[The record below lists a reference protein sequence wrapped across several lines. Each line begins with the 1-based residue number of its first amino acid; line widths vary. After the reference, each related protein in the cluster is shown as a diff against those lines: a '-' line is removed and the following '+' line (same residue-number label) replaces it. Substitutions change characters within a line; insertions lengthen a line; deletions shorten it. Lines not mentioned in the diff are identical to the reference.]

1 MQGIKEILICILLP
15 FLGTSLGAAAV
26 FFLRKKTHP
35 ALQKGMLGLASGVML
50 AAMVWSLLM
59 PAMDMTRAAG
69 GIVWLPAALGFLAG
83 IFGLLLL
90 DQWLSRSALRAKL
103 RPDGA
108 RENQML
114 LLAVTLHNLPEG
126 MAVGVALAGVFSL
139 QNGLTSAGAAALSL
153 GIALQNIPEGTI
165 ISAPLAASGMPKPK
179 AFLYGVLSGAIEPL
193 GAVLTLLLTRWI
205 TPLLPYVLAFA
216 AGTML
221 YVVSVE
227 LIPETQ
233 QGQGS
238 MMGAIG
244 TALGFVF
251 MMVLDVALG

>member
-1 MQGIKEILICILLP
+1 MQEIREILFCILLP

-26 FFLRKKTHP
+26 FFLRRNPRP
-35 ALQKGMLGLASGVML
+35 AVHKGLLGLAAGVML
-50 AAMVWSLLM
+50 AAMVWSLLT
-59 PAMDMTRAAG
+59 PAMEMTRAAG

-83 IFGLLLL
+83 IGGLLLL
-90 DQWLSRSALRAKL
+90 DQLLSRAERRANA
-103 RPDGA
+103 RPTEA
-108 RENQML
+108 HASRML

-126 MAVGVALAGVFSL
+126 MAVGVALAGALSM
-139 QNGLTSAGAAALSL
+139 QSGLTAAGAAALSL
-153 GIALQNIPEGTI
+153 GIAIQNIPEGTI
-165 ISAPLAASGMPKPK
+165 ISAPLAAAGMSRPR
-179 AFLYGVLSGAIEPL
+179 AFLYGMLSGAIEPL

-233 QGQGS
+233 RGRGG
-238 MMGAIG
+238 MVGAIG
-244 TALGFVF
+244 TALGFVL
-251 MMVLDVALG
+251 MMILDVALG